1 MESEKNQLY
10 GDKQAVEQEKVG
22 LREELVRVE
31 QEKLDIDS
39 EKSGITQTL
48 ELSEQTR
55 ERLEDEIM
63 ALNKDRAEL
72 TEQLNAVSKH
82 SGGTCLVKGLAH
94 SLFCCQDSR
103 SISP

>member
-1 MESEKNQLY
+1 MESEKQQLY

-39 EKSGITQTL
+39 EKSGIIQTL

-72 TEQLNAVSKH
+72 TEQLNAVSQYWLQSK
-82 SGGTCLVKGLAH
+82 LQFFWKLPFWWRVV
-94 SLFCCQDSR
+94 R
-103 SISP
+103 RNM